1 VWHLIANNP
10 ADTQKQVPVTTPRF
24 ILASPDQAQGS
35 GGNHQGQALAP
46 DPCQGRLG
54 ANNGVK
60 SGVQVRQCRDSI
72 RIEPTYPMA
81 SHILRAYWQ
90 KRAAEVAL
98 SDSGNRRNI
107 LTLRVPFVERRPVD
121 EFGHLATWQ

>member
-1 VWHLIANNP
+1 LIANNP

-24 ILASPDQAQGS
+24 ILAPPDQAQGS
-35 GGNHQGQALAP
+35 GGNHQGQAL
-46 DPCQGRLG
+46 
-54 ANNGVK
+54 
-60 SGVQVRQCRDSI
+60 
-72 RIEPTYPMA
+72 A

-121 EFGHLATWQ
+121 EFGHLVTWQ